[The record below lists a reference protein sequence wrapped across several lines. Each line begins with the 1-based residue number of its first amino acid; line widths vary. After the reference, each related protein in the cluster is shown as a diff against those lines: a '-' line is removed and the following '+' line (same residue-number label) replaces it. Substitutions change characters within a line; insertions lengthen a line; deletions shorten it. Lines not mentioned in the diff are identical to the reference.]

1 MLTQLPLLESTYKR
15 DRVNEGVNRRS
26 ADLEEGLQLLLR
38 FLCWHSRALKDNYLA
53 HAYML
58 THRALRQVLLHLKF
72 GCNHNMQETRNLC
85 SSAAGTKHACQRRW
99 VSSKQ
104 DVAVNL

>member
-15 DRVNEGVNRRS
+15 DGVYEGVNRRS
-26 ADLEEGLQLLLR
+26 ADPEEGLQLLLR
-38 FLCWHSRALKDNYLA
+38 SLCWHSRALKENVFG

-58 THRALRQVLLHLKF
+58 THRALRQVLLHLRF

-99 VSSKQ
+99 VSSIQ
-104 DVAVNL
+104 DVAVSI